1 MTHFEI
7 IIIVLI
13 YLFCY
18 GYTIAI
24 FIKNEKIAQCG
35 NFIWIYK
42 GKEHTIQERIRRV
55 KGLLTH
61 ARKVRMYDR
70 DGNYIRTYDSV
81 LQASKTSGD
90 SYMVINRQLKT
101 GIITK
106 NAIHIWK
113 QV

>member
-1 MTHFEI
+1 
-7 IIIVLI
+7 
-13 YLFCY
+13 
-18 GYTIAI
+18 
-24 FIKNEKIAQCG
+24 
-35 NFIWIYK
+35 
-42 GKEHTIQERIRRV
+42 
-55 KGLLTH
+55 
-61 ARKVRMYDR
+61 MYDR
-70 DGNYIRTYDSV
+70 DGKLIRTYDSI